1 MITPLDNTVKEV
13 MEFTWPMMF
22 ICAMTL
28 ASIRIAYFLKNKE
41 EFVLYKEIFHL
52 FFLIY
57 ILCLFQIVT
66 YEESSIVLDGN
77 NLIPFKEIFRYSFG
91 SRLFFKN
98 VVGNIVLF
106 IPYGIFASMYAKI
119 EKPFHAFGLVLFASA
134 TVEITQVIIGRVFD
148 IDDIILNIAGGM
160 LGFLIYYLTT
170 KVGERLPKVFRSNLF
185 LNILSS
191 LLVLLLIS
199 YIWTV
204 VA

>member
-28 ASIRIAYFLKNKE
+28 ASIRIAYLIKHKE
-41 EFVLYKEIFHL
+41 EFVLYKDIFHL
-52 FFLIY
+52 FLMIY

-66 YEESSIVLDGN
+66 FEESTTALDGN
-77 NLIPFKEIFRYSFG
+77 NIVPFKEILRYSVG

-98 VVGNIVLF
+98 VIGNIVLF
-106 IPYGIFASMYAKI
+106 IPYGLFASMYSKT

-134 TVEITQVIIGRVFD
+134 TVEITQVMIGRVFD
-148 IDDIILNIAGGM
+148 IDDIILNISGGM
-160 LGFLIYYLTT
+160 IGYLIYYLIN
-170 KVGERLPKVFRSNLF
+170 KIGERLPRVFRSNMF
-185 LNILSS
+185 LNVLAS
-191 LLVLLLIS
+191 LLVILLVS
-199 YIWTV
+199 YVWTV